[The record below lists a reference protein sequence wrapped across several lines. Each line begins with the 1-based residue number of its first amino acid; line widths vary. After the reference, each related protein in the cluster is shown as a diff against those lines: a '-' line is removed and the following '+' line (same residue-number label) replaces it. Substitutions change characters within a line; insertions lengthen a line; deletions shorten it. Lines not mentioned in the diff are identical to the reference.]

1 MRAPEEARLSDPID
15 EGDCPALLIVMLT
28 AAIEAEAADHSS
40 LEWLEQLKTTKRAA
54 LWLFRAITNSR
65 FRALLIDSNEWAE
78 NELEGLSFLCDI
90 AARAAQA
97 QERNP
102 RKAGP
107 GRPRRIIPATA
118 WPSALEFCALIAGV
132 RWRATSSQWP
142 GKRNPEAQRWCEQ
155 MWMAARGNQHGGLAA
170 RDGALTAWEH
180 HLKAAKQYVAPHPVG
195 AWIAHILSEATAKKQ
210 LKPRPGSFRRF
221 YIYPRIRGVTQL
233 SD

>member
-1 MRAPEEARLSDPID
+1 MPDSINEEGCPARLI
-15 EGDCPALLIVMLT
+15 AMLT
-28 AAIEAEAADHSS
+28 AAIKAEAADPSS
-40 LEWLEQLKTTKRAA
+40 LEWLEQIETTRRAA
-54 LWLFRAITNSR
+54 LWLLRAITSPQ
-65 FRALLIDSNEWAE
+65 FRALIIDHNEWAE
-78 NELEGLSFLCDI
+78 NELEGLSFLRDI
-90 AARAAQA
+90 AALAAQA

-102 RKAGP
+102 RTAGP
-107 GRPRRIIPATA
+107 GRPKRIIPASP
-118 WPSALEFCALIAGV
+118 WPSALEVCALIVGV